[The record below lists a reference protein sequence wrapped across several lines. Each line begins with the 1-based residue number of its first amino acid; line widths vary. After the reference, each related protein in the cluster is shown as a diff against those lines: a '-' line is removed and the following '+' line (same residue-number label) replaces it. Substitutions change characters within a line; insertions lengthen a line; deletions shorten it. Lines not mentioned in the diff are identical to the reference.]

1 MAVDTDKNWRI
12 YGIPAA
18 FRSWVAALKSF
29 QTAARRSPVM
39 TQKWVRQTQEQIK
52 WLRGKIPFSFRF
64 RSLTSRLFVF
74 NLVGVLVLIVGVF
87 YFSQTRQWLIEDAT
101 SNLKTQ
107 GEIIAAAIARNATS
121 TPRVNNFD
129 QDQLLASDIAGAD
142 EISDQGLSALE
153 FPIKPELITPIIRI
167 LVRPT
172 NTRARVYSTDG
183 TLLIDSDNLLTQG
196 QILISDLPA
205 ISNGPT
211 MGLWDELQ
219 RSWNNILASI
229 KRVQLPLYKD
239 IGDANGNAY
248 SEVRLALNGDTTP
261 LLLLNE
267 KGQHIVSIGV
277 PVRRENTVLGA
288 LQLTTRAGDI
298 DKRLAAERWVF
309 IVLAAAA
316 ILATV
321 LSTLMLAGTIARP
334 MKRLSEAANHVK
346 RTIRARAEIPDMSDR
361 PDEIGQLSGAFSD
374 MTLALYRRIEASEK
388 FAADVAHELK
398 NPLTSVRSAAES
410 LKFVKNDEDRQELVE
425 TIENDVQRLDRL
437 ITDIAS
443 ASRLDAELAMGD
455 LQPLDLNELLNNII
469 AVFNEIHETDGV
481 EVKLHLM
488 DVPLGS
494 DHYVVQ
500 GHASRLSQVLDN
512 LVSNAISFA
521 PRGSIVWVR
530 AQRNDNEIEIAIE
543 DDGPGIPP
551 ENIDRIFK
559 RFYTDRPEPDA
570 FGRNS
575 GLGLSISREIVLAH
589 KGRIWAEN
597 RYGED
602 ADITPD
608 SADTPKSL
616 GARFVIRLPAET
628 LSKDNY

>member
-1 MAVDTDKNWRI
+1 M
-12 YGIPAA
+12 
-18 FRSWVAALKSF
+18 
-29 QTAARRSPVM
+29 
-39 TQKWVRQTQEQIK
+39 
-52 WLRGKIPFSFRF
+52 
-64 RSLTSRLFVF
+64 
-74 NLVGVLVLIVGVF
+74 
-87 YFSQTRQWLIEDAT
+87 IEDAT

-121 TPRVNNFD
+121 TPRDFNLD
-129 QDQLLASDIAGAD
+129 EDQLLASDIAGTN
-142 EISDQGLSALE
+142 EINDQGLSALE

-172 NTRARVYSTDG
+172 NTRARVYSPDG
-183 TLLIDSDNLLTQG
+183 TLIIDSDNLLTQG

-211 MGLWDELQ
+211 MGLWDQLQ

-316 ILATV
+316 ILATI

-361 PDEIGQLSGAFSD
+361 PDEIGQLSGAFSE

-410 LKFVKNDEDRQELVE
+410 LKFVNSDEDRRELVE

-469 AVFNEIHETDGV
+469 GVFNEIHETDGV
-481 EVKLHLM
+481 KVKLHLM

-500 GHASRLSQVLDN
+500 GHASRLGQVLDN
-512 LVSNAISFA
+512 LVGNAISFA
-521 PRGSIVWVR
+521 PPGSVVWVR
-530 AQRNDNEIEIAIE
+530 AQRNDNEIEISIE

-551 ENIDRIFK
+551 ENIERIFK

-589 KGRIWAEN
+589 KGKIWAEN
-597 RYGED
+597 RYRED
-602 ADITPD
+602 ADMSPD
-608 SADTPKSL
+608 GTSKPKPL
-616 GARFVIRLPAET
+616 GARFVIRLPAEV
-628 LSKDNY
+628 LSEDNY